1 MAGVAGRSGRPP
13 LAKPNSPQTG
23 PIKAIEVQANGMLR
37 PLTYYGGKGLADVRM
52 ISGRFLL
59 SFQDLWE
66 RRGDE
71 ILDRVADEHPEL
83 LFSGLVKL
91 VSVMRV
97 EVGSPED
104 PFSKLGSKEAI
115 IAKLEERAGPQA
127 RKLFEKFIEE
137 VERLQANQ
145 EEVG

>member
-1 MAGVAGRSGRPP
+1 
-13 LAKPNSPQTG
+13 
-23 PIKAIEVQANGMLR
+23 MLR
-37 PLTYYGGKGLADVRM
+37 PLTYYGGKGLANVRM

-59 SFQDLWE
+59 SLQDLWE

-83 LFSGLVKL
+83 ILLSQIKL
-91 VSVMRV
+91 ASVTRIEVS
-97 EVGSPED
+97 SPD
-104 PFSKLGSKEAI
+104 DFSKLKSKQEI
-115 IAKLEERAGPQA
+115 VEKLEERAGPQA

-145 EEVG
+145 EVVG

>member
-1 MAGVAGRSGRPP
+1 
-13 LAKPNSPQTG
+13 
-23 PIKAIEVQANGMLR
+23 MLR

-83 LFSGLVKL
+83 ILLSQIKL
-91 VSVMRV
+91 ASVTRIEVS
-97 EVGSPED
+97 SPD
-104 PFSKLGSKEAI
+104 DFSKLKSKQEI
-115 IAKLEERAGPQA
+115 VERLEERAGPQA
-127 RKLFEKFIEE
+127 RKLFEKFIEQ

>member
-1 MAGVAGRSGRPP
+1 
-13 LAKPNSPQTG
+13 
-23 PIKAIEVQANGMLR
+23 MLR

-83 LFSGLVKL
+83 ILLSQIKL
-91 VSVMRV
+91 ASVTRIEVS
-97 EVGSPED
+97 SPD
-104 PFSKLGSKEAI
+104 DFSKLKSKQEI
-115 IAKLEERAGPQA
+115 VERLEERAGPQA

-137 VERLQANQ
+137 VERLQAKQ

>member
-1 MAGVAGRSGRPP
+1 
-13 LAKPNSPQTG
+13 
-23 PIKAIEVQANGMLR
+23 MLR

-83 LFSGLVKL
+83 ILLSQIKL
-91 VSVMRV
+91 ASVTRIEVS
-97 EVGSPED
+97 SPND
-104 PFSKLGSKEAI
+104 FSKLRSKQEI
-115 IAKLEERAGPQA
+115 VERLEERAGPHA
-127 RKLFEKFIEE
+127 RKLFEKFIKE